1 MDPISIVTA
10 IAMIFGLLTADAVV
24 NAETVAVQIDVPASV
39 ARTGYTE
46 DVVERIFVHEIEMI
60 TQTRS
65 LLQSPSMRSSRKPT
79 IVGVIANSLR
89 IDNFTAALQDLLG
102 LDRTRIAGAI
112 VTSAPGD
119 RERLLINSS
128 SAYSGAFSLDLS
140 EKGDTEQLLRHAAH
154 DTMQRVHP
162 YRSALFHFE
171 QISASGGK
179 DYSIVVQIAERE
191 FSRPLRAEMLEER
204 SFLQNLLGI
213 VALLNN
219 DLDEAERRFRLS
231 FDRSPGFNVGR
242 MNLAFVHVERDK
254 YQEAINLLTPLIAGG
269 LGQRLSIPSKRFAL
283 LQEAILN
290 TLGTALWAQ
299 GDLDGAEAAYKRA
312 TREHPSSAGAYSY
325 WARLLRERG
334 DEQAAVEKE
343 KIARVN
349 ALTFENY
356 PEIANLYFW
365 MSPRDNQPLVRRTD
379 VPALTR

>member
-1 MDPISIVTA
+1 VDPISIVSA

-24 NAETVAVQIDVPASV
+24 NAETVAVQIDVPAAV

-46 DVVERIFVHEIEMI
+46 DVVERIFVHEIETI

-128 SAYSGAFSLDLS
+128 SAYSGAFSLEIS

-191 FSRPLRAEMLEER
+191 LSRPLRAEMLEER

-219 DLDEAERRFRLS
+219 DLNEAERRFRLS

-242 MNLAFVHVERDK
+242 INLAFVHVERDS
-254 YQEAINLLTPLIAGG
+254 YQEAIDLLTPLIAGG
-269 LGQRLSIPSKRFAL
+269 LGQRLSIPSKRSAL

-334 DEQAAVEKE
+334 DEQAAAEKE

-379 VPALTR
+379 VPAFTR

>member
-1 MDPISIVTA
+1 MDPISIVSA

-24 NAETVAVQIDVPASV
+24 NAETVAVQIDVPAAV

-46 DVVERIFVHEIEMI
+46 DVVERIFVHEIETI

-128 SAYSGAFSLDLS
+128 SAYSGAFSLEIS

-191 FSRPLRAEMLEER
+191 LSRPLRAEMLEER

-219 DLDEAERRFRLS
+219 DLNEAERRFRLS

-242 MNLAFVHVERDK
+242 INLAFVHVERDS
-254 YQEAINLLTPLIAGG
+254 YQEAIDLLTPLIAGG
-269 LGQRLSIPSKRFAL
+269 LGQRLSIPSKRSAL

-334 DEQAAVEKE
+334 DEQAAAEKE

>member
-1 MDPISIVTA
+1 MDPISIVSA

-24 NAETVAVQIDVPASV
+24 NAETVAVQIDVPAAV

-46 DVVERIFVHEIEMI
+46 DVAERIFVHEIETI

-128 SAYSGAFSLDLS
+128 SAYSGAFSLDIS

-179 DYSIVVQIAERE
+179 DYTIVVQIAERE
-191 FSRPLRAEMLEER
+191 LSRPLRAEMLEER
-204 SFLQNLLGI
+204 AFLQNLLGI

-242 MNLAFVHVERDK
+242 INLAFVHVERDS
-254 YQEAINLLTPLIAGG
+254 YQEAIDLLTPLIAGG
-269 LGQRLSIPSKRFAL
+269 LGQRLSIPSKRSAL

-334 DEQAAVEKE
+334 DEQAAAEKE

>member
-1 MDPISIVTA
+1 VDPISIVSA

-24 NAETVAVQIDVPASV
+24 NAETVAVQIDVPAAV

-46 DVVERIFVHEIEMI
+46 DVVERIFVHEIETI

-128 SAYSGAFSLDLS
+128 SAYSGAFSLEIS

-191 FSRPLRAEMLEER
+191 LSRPLRAEMLEER

-219 DLDEAERRFRLS
+219 DLNEAERRFRLS

-242 MNLAFVHVERDK
+242 INLAFVHVERDS
-254 YQEAINLLTPLIAGG
+254 YQEAIDLLTPLIAGG
-269 LGQRLSIPSKRFAL
+269 LGQRLSIPSKRSAL

-334 DEQAAVEKE
+334 DEQAAAEKE

>member
-1 MDPISIVTA
+1 
-10 IAMIFGLLTADAVV
+10 MIFGLLTADAVV
-24 NAETVAVQIDVPASV
+24 NAETVAVQIDVPAAV

-46 DVVERIFVHEIEMI
+46 DVVERIFVHEIETI

-128 SAYSGAFSLDLS
+128 SAYSGAFSLEIS

-191 FSRPLRAEMLEER
+191 LSRPLRAEMLEER

-219 DLDEAERRFRLS
+219 DLNEAERRFRLS

-242 MNLAFVHVERDK
+242 INLAFVHVERDS
-254 YQEAINLLTPLIAGG
+254 YQEAIDLLTPLIAGG
-269 LGQRLSIPSKRFAL
+269 LGQRLSIPSKRSAL

-334 DEQAAVEKE
+334 DEQAAAEKE

-365 MSPRDNQPLVRRTD
+365 MSPRDNHPLVRRTD

>member
-1 MDPISIVTA
+1 MDPISIVSA

-24 NAETVAVQIDVPASV
+24 NAETVAVQIDVPAAV

-46 DVVERIFVHEIEMI
+46 DVVERIFVHEIETI

-128 SAYSGAFSLDLS
+128 SAYSGAFSLDIS

-179 DYSIVVQIAERE
+179 DYTIVVQIAERE
-191 FSRPLRAEMLEER
+191 LSRPLRAEMLEER
-204 SFLQNLLGI
+204 AFLQNLLGI

-242 MNLAFVHVERDK
+242 INLAFVHVERDS
-254 YQEAINLLTPLIAGG
+254 YQEAIDLLTPLIAGG
-269 LGQRLSIPSKRFAL
+269 LGQRLSIPSKRSAL

-334 DEQAAVEKE
+334 DEQAAAEKE